1 MKRHLTAPVL
11 IVSANL
17 AAAAL
22 VAATAFLGAPAFAS
36 GDGPQP
42 SYEPQAGALA
52 WMASFERSL

>member
-22 VAATAFLGAPAFAS
+22 VAATAFLAAPAFAS
-36 GDGPQP
+36 GDGPQL
-42 SYEPQAGALA
+42 SYEQAGALA
-52 WMASFERSL
+52 CMASYERLL